1 MYFRKLGNSDLNM
14 SVITLGTWGM
24 GGDFWGKVDDE
35 LSIAT
40 IQAGLDAGI
49 TTIDTAPCY
58 GAGHSEEVVGK
69 AIKGR
74 KREDIILATK
84 VGLDIYND
92 NRRDSSAKKIQ
103 VEVEE
108 SLTRLGTDYIDL
120 YQVHWPDDKVPFEQT
135 FGELA
140 KMQKEGKIRYIG
152 VSNFSPAQT
161 EEAAQYCQIVSTQ
174 PQYSLLIR
182 QIEEDLLPYC
192 REKEIG
198 VLSYGSIAG
207 GALSGKYKDR
217 PVLAENDERA
227 SFYEF
232 FREEN
237 WAYTR
242 AMLDV
247 LEEIAQ
253 AHGRPTVQA
262 AINWVLKQPGITVAL
277 VGAKTPEQAVMNA
290 QAADWALTDEENA
303 KIEAAY
309 QKIFAK

>member
-103 VEVEE
+103 AEVEE

-174 PQYSLLIR
+174 PQYSLLTR

>member
-1 MYFRKLGNSDLNM
+1 M
-14 SVITLGTWGM
+14 
-24 GGDFWGKVDDE
+24 
-35 LSIAT
+35 
-40 IQAGLDAGI
+40 
-49 TTIDTAPCY
+49 
-58 GAGHSEEVVGK
+58 
-69 AIKGR
+69 
-74 KREDIILATK
+74 
-84 VGLDIYND
+84 
-92 NRRDSSAKKIQ
+92 
-103 VEVEE
+103 
-108 SLTRLGTDYIDL
+108 
-120 YQVHWPDDKVPFEQT
+120 
-135 FGELA
+135 
-140 KMQKEGKIRYIG
+140 RYIG

-277 VGAKTPEQAVMNA
+277 VGAKTPEQAVMNV